1 LFVYFPFPI
10 SHFPIFSKGDEVKLL
25 TFSVEGKARPGAL
38 KGDRV
43 IDLAAA
49 GLPAG
54 PNGGLLEIARGGDA
68 MIERARKAMND
79 PKAKTYALSE
89 VKVLPPIRMPSKIV
103 AIGLNYIDHCKET
116 GLPVPTVPVPFSKF
130 TSSVCGPYDDIVWPL
145 SVTKEVDYEVELG
158 VVIGK
163 RARDVAEKD
172 ALDYVMGYTVV
183 NDVSARD
190 LQFLGARQWD
200 RSKSLDT
207 FCPWGP
213 YIVTRDEIPDPHVL
227 QVRTILNGREMQNS
241 NTKNLIFN
249 VPKIIAHLSQGTT
262 LLPGDLIPTGTPG
275 GVGFRRTP
283 PVFLKDGDECVCEVE
298 RIGSIRNR
306 ARPV

>member
-1 LFVYFPFPI
+1 M
-10 SHFPIFSKGDEVKLL
+10 KLL

-68 MIERARKAMND
+68 MLDRARKALD
-79 PKAKTYALSE
+79 AVGAKSYALAE
-89 VKVLPPIRMPSKIV
+89 VKVLPPIRQPSKIIAV
-103 AIGLNYIDHCKET
+103 GLNYIDHCKEAN
-116 GLPVPTVPVPFSKF
+116 LPVPTEPVLFSKF
-130 TSSVCGPYDDIVWPL
+130 TTSICGPYDDLSWTP
-145 SVTKEVDYEVELG
+145 SVTKEVDYEVELA

-163 RARDVAEKD
+163 PARDVAEKD
-172 ALDYVMGYTVV
+172 ALNYVLGYTVV

-190 LQFLGARQWD
+190 LQFIGAKQWD
-200 RSKSLDT
+200 KSKSLDT
-207 FCPWGP
+207 FCPYGP
-213 YIVTRDEIPDPHVL
+213 WIVTRDEITDPHNL
-227 QVRTILNGREMQNS
+227 QVRTVLNGKEMQNS

-249 VPKIIAHLSQGTT
+249 VNQIIAYASQSTT
-262 LLPGDLIPTGTPG
+262 LLPGDLIPTGTPF
-275 GVGFRRTP
+275 GVGFSRNP

-298 RIGSIRNR
+298 KIGAIRNR
-306 ARPV
+306 VRISSR

>member
-1 LFVYFPFPI
+1 M
-10 SHFPIFSKGDEVKLL
+10 KLL
-25 TFSVEGKARPGAL
+25 AFSADGRPRPGVL
-38 KGDRV
+38 KGHRV

-54 PNGGLLEIARGGDA
+54 ADGDLLEIARGGNGALDRVRNA
-68 MIERARKAMND
+68 LDDGGARS
-79 PKAKTYALSE
+79 YALSDVE
-89 VKVLPPIRMPSKIV
+89 VLPPIRQPSKIV
-103 AIGLNYIDHCKET
+103 AIGLNYADHCKET
-116 GLPVPTVPVPFSKF
+116 GLAVPAAPVPFSKF
-130 TSSVCGPYDDIVWPL
+130 TSSVCGPHDDIVWPV
-145 SVTKEVDYEVELG
+145 SVTREVDYEVELG
-158 VVIGK
+158 VVIGR
-163 RARDVAEKD
+163 RARDVAERD

-190 LQFLGARQWD
+190 LQFLGPKQWD

-227 QVRTILNGREMQNS
+227 RLRTLLNGREMQNS
-241 NTKNLIFN
+241 TTGNMIFG
-249 VPKIIAHLSQGTT
+249 VPAIITFLSRGTT
-262 LLPGDLIPTGTPG
+262 LLPGDLIATGTPS

-283 PVFLKDGDECVCEVE
+283 AVFLKEGDECVCEVQG
-298 RIGSIRNR
+298 IGALRNR